1 MQAGISRRRRPTQ
14 SGGVCLFLFR
24 ACTKQHGRGREEG
37 GYIGESTKSEIEYAQ
52 RNGKEVYYSSEL
64 IPLSAII
71 PSGSISSTSHLG
83 GMYRLSVGV
92 IIKLSIDYWVR
103 FNHDSCSSM
112 RRKTRISPTKESGK
126 VKVPSDW

>member
-1 MQAGISRRRRPTQ
+1 VIDAD
-14 SGGVCLFLFR
+14 
-24 ACTKQHGRGREEG
+24 

-83 GMYRLSVGV
+83 GMYGLSVGV
-92 IIKLSIDYWVR
+92 IINLSIDY
-103 FNHDSCSSM
+103 
-112 RRKTRISPTKESGK
+112 
-126 VKVPSDW
+126 